1 MKYQVLAASVKL
13 KNDIIDKIY
22 RSTED
27 SSSFFKIIFKP
38 KAQSDECLPEDSC
51 F

>member
-1 MKYQVLAASVKL
+1 MTSLVRFTSKVG
-13 KNDIIDKIY
+13 
-22 RSTED
+22 STED